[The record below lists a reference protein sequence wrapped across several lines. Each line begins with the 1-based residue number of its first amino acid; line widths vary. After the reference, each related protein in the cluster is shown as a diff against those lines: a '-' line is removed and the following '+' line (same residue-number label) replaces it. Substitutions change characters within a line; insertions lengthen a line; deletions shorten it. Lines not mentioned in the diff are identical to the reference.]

1 MDAKKIAEKLIE
13 DNTASIKELVEQ
25 IDKAKADLVQADL
38 ADGPKLR
45 VGDFCTA
52 KAIGY
57 STGIKWVVPCLP
69 ARWPYKTTFMANKYA
84 DYELT
89 DIRTLGNYI
98 DEIERNSEDLR
109 EFEVKDCDDSDKI
122 QCELNRNGILEVWHC
137 RNRQSVGF
145 SRHVHLKPDKGGKE
159 LYQKLGQILAYVER
173 MRH

>member
-45 VGDFCTA
+45 VGDFGTA

-98 DEIERNSEDLR
+98 DEIERNSKDLR
-109 EFEVKDCDDSDKI
+109 EFTINDCYDDDKLKFAINSIGCLCVHKNNSLILQVKI
-122 QCELNRNGILEVWHC
+122 
-137 RNRQSVGF
+137 
-145 SRHVHLKPDKGGKE
+145 DKGGKE
-159 LYQKLGQILAYVER
+159 LHQQLGQILAYVER